1 MNIPQSIEDLEKYI
15 KLEIAESIHLDYKA
29 SPALSKKKRD
39 EICKDVSSF
48 ANSDGG
54 MLIYGIIEEDALPT
68 ALDMGVESSSIES
81 SSISR
86 EWIEQ
91 IINTNISPTI
101 QDIEITEIPKSTT
114 SSYFAIKIPKSI
126 NAPHQAPDKKYYK
139 RYNFMS
145 SPMEHYE
152 IEDVKNRKII
162 VPPLVDFNVE
172 LYGHLI
178 KLVVENIGDQVA
190 TDVHFDFNEG
200 FKWYRGEIPNAFKK
214 GIKFLPP
221 RRKIAFT
228 IGTSFT
234 ILGEKS
240 EHPSSFDVEISYIHP
255 QIDCR
260 YTEDIHID
268 LNDFLGCS
276 IPPNEL
282 KDIAKHLEEI
292 SKFKNNI
299 NTISN
304 VLTIL
309 ARISGASGL
318 DLSLT
323 SLRNLKHIYE
333 REGNLEPIN
342 LKNCDFQIIAEYFG
356 ISNTLAMDIYE
367 WIHYNHNNQA
377 LENIEGITQDLKMQ
391 IEQHMK

>member
-1 MNIPQSIEDLEKYI
+1 MNTPHSIEDLEKFI
-15 KLEIAESIHLDYKA
+15 ELEIAESIHLDYKA

-54 MLIYGIIEEDALPT
+54 MLVYGILEQDALPT
-68 ALDMGVESSSIES
+68 ALDKGVES

-91 IINTNISPTI
+91 IIKTNIEPTI
-101 QDIEITEIPKSTT
+101 QDIEITEIPKNNIY
-114 SSYFAIKIPKSI
+114 SYFAIKIPKSI

-190 TDVHFDFNEG
+190 NDVHFDFQQD
-200 FKWYRGEIPNAFKK
+200 FKWYRGDMPNALKN

-221 RRKIAFT
+221 RRKIAFA

-240 EHPSSFDVEISYIHP
+240 EYPSSFDVKVSYLHP
-255 QIDCR
+255 QVDSR
-260 YTEDIHID
+260 YTEDIHVD

-292 SKFKNNI
+292 SSFKNNI

-304 VLTIL
+304 VLTSL

-323 SLRNLKHIYE
+323 SLRNIKKIYE
-333 REGNLEPIN
+333 REGGFVPIN
-342 LKNCDFQIIAEYFG
+342 LKDCDFQIIAEYFG
-356 ISNTLAMDIYE
+356 IENSLAMDIYE
-367 WIHYNHNNQA
+367 WIHYNHNN
-377 LENIEGITQDLKMQ
+377 EPIESIEGVTPDLKKQ
-391 IEQHMK
+391 IEEHLK

>member
-1 MNIPQSIEDLEKYI
+1 MNTPKTVEDLEKYI
-15 KLEIAESIHLDYKA
+15 QLEIAESIHLDYKA

-54 MLIYGIIEEDALPT
+54 MLIYGILEQDTLPT
-68 ALDMGVESSSIES
+68 ALDMGVEST
-81 SSISR
+81 SISR

-91 IINTNISPTI
+91 IINTNIAPTI
-101 QDIEITEIPKSTT
+101 QDIEIIEIPQDT
-114 SSYFAIKIPKSI
+114 SYSYFAIKIPKSI

-152 IEDVKNRKII
+152 VEDVKNRRII
-162 VPPLVDFNVE
+162 LPPLVDFNVE
-172 LYGHLI
+172 FYGHLI
-178 KLVVENIGDQVA
+178 KIVVENIGDQVA
-190 TDVHFDFNEG
+190 TDVKFEFNKG
-200 FKWYRGEIPNAFKK
+200 FKWYRGDMPNALKN

-221 RRKIAFT
+221 RRKIAFA

-234 ILGEKS
+234 IFGEKS
-240 EHPSSFDVEISYIHP
+240 KHPSSFDVKLSYIHP
-255 QIDCR
+255 QTDSSR
-260 YTEDIHID
+260 YTEDIHIN

-292 SKFKNNI
+292 SSFKNNI

-304 VLTIL
+304 VLTSL
-309 ARISGASGL
+309 ARISGSSGL

-323 SLRNLKHIYE
+323 TLRNLKNIYE
-333 REGNLEPIN
+333 KEGKLTPIN
-342 LKNCDFQIIAEYFG
+342 LKNCDFEIIAEYFE
-356 ISNTLAMDIYE
+356 IEYSLAMDIYE
-367 WIHYNHNNQA
+367 WIHCNQNNEP
-377 LENIEGITQDLKMQ
+377 LESIQGLTKDLIKQ
-391 IEQHMK
+391 IKLHLKYKY

>member
-1 MNIPQSIEDLEKYI
+1 MNPPRSIEDLEKYI

-29 SPALSKKKRD
+29 SPAMSKKKRD

-54 MLIYGIIEEDALPT
+54 LIIYGILEEDALPIT
-68 ALDMGVESSSIES
+68 LDEGVEN

-91 IINTNISPTI
+91 VIITNISPNI
-101 QDIEITEIPKSTT
+101 PDIEIIEIHNGKTN
-114 SSYFAIKIPKSI
+114 SYFAIKIAKSF

-152 IEDVKNRKII
+152 IEDIKNRKLI

-190 TDVHFDFNEG
+190 TDVSFEFDEDFR
-200 FKWYRGEIPNAFKK
+200 WYRAEMPNAFEN
-214 GIKFLPP
+214 GLKFLPP
-221 RRKIAFT
+221 RRKIAFN
-228 IGTSFT
+228 IGTSFS
-234 ILGEKS
+234 ILSEKS
-240 EHPSSFDVEISYIHP
+240 EYQSSFDVKISYIHP
-255 QIDCR
+255 QIASK
-260 YTEDIHID
+260 YIEEIHID
-268 LNDFLGCS
+268 LNDFMGCS

-282 KDIAKHLEEI
+282 KDIAKHLDEI
-292 SKFKNNI
+292 SKFKTNL
-299 NTISN
+299 NTISTE
-304 VLTIL
+304 LTSL
-309 ARISGASGL
+309 ARVSGASGL

-323 SLRNLKHIYE
+323 SLRNLKHIFE
-333 REGNLEPIN
+333 KESGFEPIN
-342 LKNCDFQIIAEYFG
+342 LRDCDFQLIAEYLG
-356 ISNTLAMDIYE
+356 VNNSLAMDIYE
-367 WIHYNHNNQA
+367 WIHYNYNNDPI
-377 LENIEGITQDLKMQ
+377 ESIEGITEELKQ
-391 IEQHMK
+391 LIQKHIN

>member
-1 MNIPQSIEDLEKYI
+1 MNPPRSIDDLKNYI
-15 KLEIAESIHLDYKA
+15 KLEITENIHLDYKA
-29 SPALSKKKRD
+29 SPAMAKKKRD

-54 MLIYGIIEEDALPT
+54 LLIYGILEENTLPT
-68 ALDMGVESSSIES
+68 TLDDGVEN

-91 IINTNISPTI
+91 VINTNISPNI
-101 QDIEITEIPKSTT
+101 PNIEIIEIKNGETN
-114 SSYFAIKIPKSI
+114 SYFVIKIPKSF

-152 IEDVKNRKII
+152 IEDIKNRSLI

-178 KLVVENIGDQVA
+178 NLVVENIGDQVA
-190 TDVHFDFNEG
+190 TDVNFEFDKDFR
-200 FKWYRGEIPNAFKK
+200 WYRSEMPNALKN

-221 RRKIAFT
+221 RRKIAFG
-228 IGTSFT
+228 IGTSFS

-240 EHPSSFDVEISYIHP
+240 KYQSSFDVKISYTHP
-255 QIDCR
+255 QIASR
-260 YTEDIHID
+260 YFEYIHID
-268 LNDFLGCS
+268 LNDFMGCS

-282 KDIAKHLEEI
+282 KDIAKHLDEI
-292 SKFKNNI
+292 SKFKTNF
-299 NTISN
+299 NTISAE
-304 VLTIL
+304 LTSL

-318 DLSLT
+318 DLSLS
-323 SLRNLKHIYE
+323 SLRNLKHIFE
-333 REGNLEPIN
+333 KESDFEPIN
-342 LKNCDFQIIAEYFG
+342 LRNCDFSIIAEYLG
-356 ISNTLAMDIYE
+356 VSNSLAMDIYE
-367 WIHYNHNNQA
+367 WIHYNHKNYP
-377 LENIEGITQDLKMQ
+377 LESIEGITEELKHI
-391 IEQHMK
+391 IEKHIS